1 MRNRT
6 AKTVAAAAFA
16 AVGVA
21 SLTLAAEVTWLG
33 TTGDWNSGSNW
44 SSGAAAGNN
53 SGALGSSVDAAVFTG
68 TPPATVVAVDAD
80 RNIQSVRFQDITL
93 PIGGSTTAFV
103 IGNGG
108 PNGGNPLFLSPGG
121 TIQTLDSVFSSGA
134 DPVLCDINAPLRL
147 AGATYT
153 FTHNAGSAADTL
165 PGLRIFGNVTSVAG
179 VPTTLT
185 LDGDHGTQSSSR
197 AEFQGAISDGAGG
210 AVVGVVKNGPGT
222 WEMNQD
228 GANPNTYTG
237 DTIINGGILRSSS
250 VTGFNGLGA
259 FSRNS
264 NYIINAGGT
273 LRNSVAGATVRS
285 VTINT
290 GGTLNVSTAAAT
302 TLNFASE
309 SGPSLHFN
317 YVSSGAGTFATNLPV
332 RLIGAVAGEGGV
344 KLSSGPDTGHTDIGG
359 TTSTF
364 DLGAVARTFDIGK
377 GNALNSYD
385 LRIRGPVVGGGPDG
399 GIIKTGP
406 GTLRFDN
413 ATSTFTGRL
422 EIRQGEV
429 RINADNAFTGLPELL
444 IAGGNLHVFGGVG
457 GTQTFGPVTMTK
469 GSTTA
474 GSSVTSTIRAPSFTL
489 NVATGDTVSV
499 ATVLAD
505 ATGPATVTKTG
516 AGVATFTGNNTYTG
530 LTTVAGGALSVNT
543 NAEDVILTGSAGVN
557 ITGGRL
563 IFDYTGGTSPAT
575 TIVPILDAGYDVNF
589 ATGQIRSS
597 TATASL
603 GLGYRDDGAGN
614 FVVAYTRYG
623 DANLDR
629 VTNIADF
636 SALAANFNLP
646 GVWST
651 GDFNYDGSVG
661 IADFSLLAANFNLT
675 APLEAARGA
684 VVPEPA
690 AATVLALAAF
700 CTSVRRRRG

>member
-16 AVGVA
+16 AIGVA
-21 SLTLAAEVTWLG
+21 SFTPAAEVTWLG
-33 TTGDWNSGSNW
+33 ATGDWNSGSNW
-44 SSGAAAGNN
+44 SGGVPAGNN

-80 RNIQSVRFQDITL
+80 RNIQSIRFQDITL

-121 TIQTLDSVFSSGA
+121 TIETLDSVFSSGA

-228 GANPNTYTG
+228 GANPNTYSG

-413 ATSTFTGRL
+413 AASTFTGRL

-474 GSSVTSTIRAPSFTL
+474 GSSVTSTIRSPSFTL

-543 NAEDVILTGSAGVN
+543 NAEDVILTGPAGVN

-603 GLGYRDDGAGN
+603 GLGYRDDNAGN

-636 SALAANFNLP
+636 SALAANFNLA

-675 APLEAARGA
+675 APLEAARGV

-700 CTSVRRRRG
+700 CTAVRRRRG